1 MKSTLR
7 TFAALLVATTLTF
20 AGCKK
25 EKIEPITPETPG
37 EQPVENIFIGTSWE
51 NHTENSFTYPIQG
64 MNIPMLVEADMS
76 IDFID
81 SVSGEL
87 FMDMSLIV
95 PDYPV
100 PPQDFSQTM
109 SFTYTFNGEDSVKL
123 AIEYYDEE
131 SGDTVQYED
140 FFVYDKAAN
149 TLTWSLGTED
159 AELLGVDSIVFTQ
172 RELGNAKAI
181 IPGSRTATGKKSWQK
196 LVEKVLR
203 AME

>member
-64 MNIPMLVEADMS
+64 MNIPMLVEADMA

-109 SFTYTFNGEDSVKL
+109 SFTYMIS
-123 AIEYYDEE
+123 
-131 SGDTVQYED
+131 
-140 FFVYDKAAN
+140 
-149 TLTWSLGTED
+149 
-159 AELLGVDSIVFTQ
+159 
-172 RELGNAKAI
+172 
-181 IPGSRTATGKKSWQK
+181 
-196 LVEKVLR
+196 
-203 AME
+203 

>member
-1 MKSTLR
+1 
-7 TFAALLVATTLTF
+7 
-20 AGCKK
+20 
-25 EKIEPITPETPG
+25 
-37 EQPVENIFIGTSWE
+37 
-51 NHTENSFTYPIQG
+51 
-64 MNIPMLVEADMS
+64 
-76 IDFID
+76 
-81 SVSGEL
+81 
-87 FMDMSLIV
+87 MDMSLIV

-159 AELLGVDSIVFTQ
+159 AEMLGVDSIVFTQ